1 MEPAKILSLVDCE
14 TERTPAELVRWVEEK
29 NELFKSTKEGRAYL
43 VERQGLARCFMD
55 KICTL
60 SLLAR
65 RLFNN
70 RIDVVCKPN
79 LSDDDCDAVIVDY
92 RKRPLRVRSIVFAR
106 AILSYEA
113 YLRRLYLPDEEHP
126 FLLSRFAQRDRRDH
140 KSKSADDDETLL
152 HVILLNKGLELI
164 AKAAKAK
171 ANRPYGKLAT
181 LVIVFDDYGT
191 FRSREDL
198 SLLEDFVITEVLP
211 MNLDFGK
218 LYLLGWSGSTIIEF
232 SVVEHSKLGKTRR
245 KQLTIAKSQSQD
257 RV

>member
-14 TERTPAELVRWVEEK
+14 TERTPAELVQWVGEK

-43 VERQGLARCFMD
+43 AERQGLARCFID
-55 KICTL
+55 KMYPL
-60 SLLAR
+60 SLLVTH
-65 RLFNN
+65 LFNH

-79 LSDDDCDAVIVDY
+79 VNDDDCDAVIVDY
-92 RKRPLRVRSIVFAR
+92 RKRPLRVRSIVFTR

-113 YLRRLYLPDEEHP
+113 YLRRLYLPDEEHA
-126 FLLSRFAQRDRRDH
+126 FLFSRFAQRDRRDH
-140 KSKSADDDETLL
+140 KSKSEDDGETLL
-152 HVILLNKGLELI
+152 HVILLNKALELI
-164 AKAAKAK
+164 ANAAKAK

-181 LVIVFDDYGT
+181 LVIAFDDYGT

-211 MNLDFGK
+211 MNLHFGK

-232 SVVEHSKLGKTRR
+232 SVVDHGKLRRSKR
-245 KQLTIAKSQSQD
+245 KHRTTTASQSQD
-257 RV
+257 SV

>member
-14 TERTPAELVRWVEEK
+14 TERTPAEFLQWVEEK
-29 NELFKSTKEGRAYL
+29 NELFKSTKEGRTYL
-43 VERQGLARCFMD
+43 VERQGLARCFID
-55 KICTL
+55 KMYAL
-60 SLLAR
+60 SLLVR
-65 RLFNN
+65 HLFNH

-92 RKRPLRVRSIVFAR
+92 RRRPLRVRSVVFAR
-106 AILSYEA
+106 AILGYEA
-113 YLRRLYLPDEEHP
+113 YLRRLYLPGEEHA
-126 FLLSRFAQRDRRDH
+126 FLFSRFSQRDRRDH
-140 KSKSADDDETLL
+140 KSKSVDDGETLL

-218 LYLLGWSGSTIIEF
+218 LYLLGWSGNTIIEF
-232 SVVEHSKLGKTRR
+232 SVVNHSKSGKIRHRR
-245 KQLTIAKSQSQD
+245 ITTSTSHSQNS
-257 RV
+257 V

>member
-14 TERTPAELVRWVEEK
+14 TERTPAEFVRWVEAK
-29 NELFKSTKEGRAYL
+29 NELFKSTKEGRTYL

-55 KICTL
+55 KIFTL
-60 SLLAR
+60 SLLIR
-65 RLFNN
+65 HLFNN

-106 AILSYEA
+106 AILGYEA
-113 YLRRLYLPDEEHP
+113 YLRRLYLPDEEHA
-126 FLLSRFAQRDRRDH
+126 FLFGRFAQRHRRDH
-140 KSKSADDDETLL
+140 KSKSTDDGETLL

-171 ANRPYGKLAT
+171 VNRPYGKLAT
-181 LVIVFDDYGT
+181 LVVVFDDYGT

-198 SLLEDFVITEVLP
+198 SLLEDFVISEVLP

-218 LYLLGWSGSTIIEF
+218 FYLLGWSGNTIIEF
-232 SVVEHSKLGKTRR
+232 SVVDHRKLRRTRY
-245 KQLTIAKSQSQD
+245 KQLTTATSHSQNSI
-257 RV
+257 

>member
-14 TERTPAELVRWVEEK
+14 TERTPAEFVQWVEEK
-29 NELFKSTKEGRAYL
+29 NELFKSTKEGRTYL
-43 VERQGLARCFMD
+43 VGRQGLARYFMD
-55 KICTL
+55 KIYIL

-65 RLFNN
+65 HLFSN

-79 LSDDDCDAVIVDY
+79 LDDDDCDAVIVDY

-113 YLRRLYLPDEEHP
+113 YLRRLYLPDEGHA
-126 FLLSRFAQRDRRDH
+126 FVFNRFAQRDH
-140 KSKSADDDETLL
+140 KSEPMDDGETLL

-171 ANRPYGKLAT
+171 AGRPYGKLAT

-191 FRSREDL
+191 FRSRQDL
-198 SLLEDFVITEVLP
+198 SLLEDFVITDVLP

-218 LYLLGWSGSTIIEF
+218 LYLLGWSGNTIIEF
-232 SVVEHSKLGKTRR
+232 SVVRHSKVGKIRSRR
-245 KQLTIAKSQSQD
+245 RTAAMSYSQD
-257 RV
+257 SV

>member
-1 MEPAKILSLVDCE
+1 MGRAK
-14 TERTPAELVRWVEEK
+14 ERTFQKHEGSLSFLVRH
-29 NELFKSTKEGRAYL
+29 
-43 VERQGLARCFMD
+43 
-55 KICTL
+55 
-60 SLLAR
+60 
-65 RLFNN
+65 LFNN

-113 YLRRLYLPDEEHP
+113 YLRRLYLPDEEHA
-126 FLLSRFAQRDRRDH
+126 FTFSRLTQRDRRDH
-140 KSKSADDDETLL
+140 KRKSADDGETLL

-164 AKAAKAK
+164 AKAARAN

-181 LVIVFDDYGT
+181 LAIVFDDYGT
-191 FRSREDL
+191 FRSQEDL

-218 LYLLGWSGSTIIEF
+218 LLSSFLSWTTVSYERPGASSSLLTSLSFKIGCSFTVPHRVSRIE
-232 SVVEHSKLGKTRR
+232 
-245 KQLTIAKSQSQD
+245 QSIPAPMHISCCSD
-257 RV
+257 ALIYC

>member
-14 TERTPAELVRWVEEK
+14 MERTPAELVRWVEQK
-29 NELFKSTKEGRAYL
+29 NELFKSTKEGRRYL

-55 KICTL
+55 EICTL
-60 SLLAR
+60 SFLVR
-65 RLFNN
+65 HLFNN

-113 YLRRLYLPDEEHP
+113 YLRRLYLPDEEHA
-126 FLLSRFAQRDRRDH
+126 FTFSRLTQRDRRDH
-140 KSKSADDDETLL
+140 KRKSADDGETLL
-152 HVILLNKGLELI
+152 HVILLNKALELI
-164 AKAAKAK
+164 AKAARAN

-181 LVIVFDDYGT
+181 LAIVFDDYGT
-191 FRSREDL
+191 FRSQEDL

-218 LYLLGWSGSTIIEF
+218 LYLLGWSGNTIIEF
-232 SVVEHSKLGKTRR
+232 SVVDHSKLRKTRS
-245 KQLTIAKSQSQD
+245 KQLTTDKSQFQD